1 MRIKNFISTMLLL
14 IIFAFIFS
22 IGYFFFSKLFI
33 KTDLEFASKMT
44 GAFAGAFFAFLFV
57 RIGDA
62 LTRFYDRQKKS
73 YNGLVRLEY
82 LCNEY
87 LNRISDNVF
96 IIDDFSKIATDSM
109 AKNEPFIYMNTLH
122 EFIIP
127 KDILLDLANI
137 DLINEVFSFYADT
150 EKMNHSIATVNRFYS
165 EIKDAF
171 VQQKIDYG
179 TYKTNVSIGLAKM
192 TELRKFLLGLDQ
204 ETKKMASTT
213 RLLSKDKP
221 FLTYLIHLSSRE
233 YLSKR
238 IKNKVPSE
246 IKKLEAEIEAT
257 KARSSAEIA
266 IIHKNF

>member
-1 MRIKNFISTMLLL
+1 MI
-14 IIFAFIFS
+14 
-22 IGYFFFSKLFI
+22 
-33 KTDLEFASKMT
+33 

-87 LNRISDNVF
+87 LNLISDNIFV
-96 IIDDFSKIATDSM
+96 IDDFSKIATDSF

-122 EFIIP
+122 QFVVP

-137 DLINEVFSFYADT
+137 DLINEVFSFYADVD
-150 EKMNHSIATVNRFYS
+150 KMDHSIDTVNRFYS

-179 TYKTNVSIGLAKM
+179 TYKTNVLIGLAKM
-192 TELRKFLLGLDQ
+192 AELRKFLLGLDQ
-204 ETKKMASTT
+204 ETKRIGATA
-213 RLLSKDKP
+213 RLMSKDKP

-233 YLSKR
+233 YISKK
-238 IKNKVPSE
+238 IKNRIPGEV
-246 IKKLEAEIEAT
+246 KKLEAEIEAT
-257 KARSSAEIA
+257 KSKSAAEIA
-266 IIHKNF
+266 NIHKNF

>member
-1 MRIKNFISTMLLL
+1 MRIKNFISTALLL
-14 IIFAFIFS
+14 VIFAFIFA
-22 IGYFFFSKLFI
+22 IGYFFFNQLFV
-33 KTDLEFASKMT
+33 KTDLEFANKMI

-62 LTRFYDRQKKS
+62 LTRLYDRQKKN

-87 LNRISDNVF
+87 LNQISDNVF
-96 IIDDFSKIATDSM
+96 VIDDFSKIATESM
-109 AKNEPFIYMNTLH
+109 AKNEPFVYMNTLH

-127 KDILLDLANI
+127 KDLLLDLANI

-171 VQQKIDYG
+171 IQQKIDYA
-179 TYKTNVSIGLAKM
+179 TYKTNMTIGLAKM
-192 TELRKFLLGLDQ
+192 AELRKFLLGLDQ
-204 ETKKMASTT
+204 ETKTMAAMT

-233 YLSKR
+233 YLSKG
-238 IKNKVPSE
+238 IKNKVPGE
-246 IKKLEAEIEAT
+246 VKKLEAEIEAT
-257 KARSSAEIA
+257 KTKSAAEIA
-266 IIHKNF
+266 NIHKSF

>member
-1 MRIKNFISTMLLL
+1 MSIKNFIATVLL
-14 IIFAFIFS
+14 IAVFAFIFVV
-22 IGYFFFSKLFI
+22 GCVFFNNLFI
-33 KTDLEFASKMT
+33 RTDLDFANKMM

-57 RIGDA
+57 RIGDG
-62 LTRFYDRQKKS
+62 LTRLYERKKKN

-87 LNRISDNVF
+87 LNRISDNIF
-96 IIDDFSKIATDSM
+96 ILDDFSTIATNSM

-150 EKMNHSIATVNRFYS
+150 EKMNHSITTVNRFYS

-171 VQQKIDYG
+171 IQQKIDYA

-192 TELRKFLLGLDQ
+192 AELRKFLLGIDQ
-204 ETKKMASTT
+204 ETKKMAATT
-213 RLLSKDKP
+213 RLLSKNKP
-221 FLTYLIHLSSRE
+221 FLTYLIQLISRE
-233 YLSKR
+233 YLTNR
-238 IKNKVPSE
+238 IKKKIPSE
-246 IKKLEAEIEAT
+246 VKKLESEIEAT
-257 KARSSAEIA
+257 KAKSSAA
-266 IIHKNF
+266 IDSIRETF